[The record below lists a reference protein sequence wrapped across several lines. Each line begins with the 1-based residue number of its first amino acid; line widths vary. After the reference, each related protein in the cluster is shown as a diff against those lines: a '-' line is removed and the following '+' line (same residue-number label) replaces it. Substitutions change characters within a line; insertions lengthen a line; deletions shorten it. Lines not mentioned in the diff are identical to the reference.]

1 MPAPRSALS
10 TPLRRHPASGAI
22 STKAACHSTAQDAQD
37 DGDAYVLVQGERH
50 LMHGTTDDLQT
61 ARRYTNANGW
71 VLWFRA
77 NGVQYVVRDPGLLH
91 RLRTGYARSL
101 QLRAAQDRLQARQ
114 QALAAQLAASAVGL
128 PAASEATAAQPAQG
142 AASDTQALV
151 EQQRLLTQRQA
162 VLASKQ
168 AGATRLATRQAL
180 SILREAL
187 ASGRATRVTG

>member
-1 MPAPRSALS
+1 M
-10 TPLRRHPASGAI
+10 
-22 STKAACHSTAQDAQD
+22 
-37 DGDAYVLVQGERH
+37 LVQGERH
-50 LMHGTTDDLQT
+50 LMHGTADDLQT

-114 QALAAQLAASAVGL
+114 QALAAQLAASAAGA
-128 PAASEATAAQPAQG
+128 PASVATAAQPAQG
-142 AASDTQALV
+142 AASDTQALA
-151 EQQRLLTQRQA
+151 EQQRLLTQQQA

-187 ASGRATRVTG
+187 ASGRARRVTG

>member
-1 MPAPRSALS
+1 MPR
-10 TPLRRHPASGAI
+10 LRHVASGAR
-22 STKAACHSTAQDAQD
+22 STKAACGSNAQDLQD
-37 DGDAYVLVQGERH
+37 DGDAYVLLQGERH

-61 ARRYTNANGW
+61 ARRYINANGW

-101 QLRAAQDRLQARQ
+101 QLRAAQDSVQARQ
-114 QALAAQLAASAVGL
+114 QALAAQLAAAGT
-128 PAASEATAAQPAQG
+128 PASVATAAQPVQ
-142 AASDTQALV
+142 AAANDTQALE
-151 EQQRLLTQRQA
+151 EQQRLLTQQQA
-162 VLASKQ
+162 VLARKQ

-180 SILREAL
+180 SVLREAL

>member
-10 TPLRRHPASGAI
+10 TPRRRHPASGAI
-22 STKAACHSTAQDAQD
+22 STKAACDSRAQDAQD

-142 AASDTQALV
+142 AASDTL